1 MLPVQKEIQ
10 DDQSRP
16 VPANHSAILSA
27 GKVVDSVHDLR
38 QRLQG
43 LQDIDLDQITKA
55 VERLSELRTH
65 LLTLQR
71 AMWVVSEL
79 SACQAKVLQAQ
90 NEVTHELNRLK
101 VKILETLSRLSSKEK
116 TDRLVA
122 IRNRQKGPAG
132 TGDKPS
138 VGNSQSPTILDL
150 QIPELE
156 STAQLEADQTVQPTH
171 ETQQRAET
179 FPPAGDVIP
188 PYHDHD
194 VVADIPASDSNPLP
208 DEPTFG
214 SGNEPPDFGFLKNA
228 SGSSLDFDF
237 TDEVL
242 ESNKSDTL
250 DESHELLSRHVST
263 ASSQNVPS
271 AAADTF
277 DFDKKLLDDLI
288 KNYGEFAVSPDL
300 PSTGELSNRS
310 EKPERPST
318 SRVTDEPEVTIN
330 RSVPANQNH
339 GEFDRKLKKLIKDYG
354 QVDLYSQNSSAKTKF
369 RALGAFVV
377 LGAVLSGIYYFSA
390 PKSSVVPNSAAT
402 QSQAS
407 TGSEEPVIDSSA
419 SIDKKTVAPSKDSV
433 GQVPPQT
440 VEVSEPLAITD
451 QQGIKKKIK
460 KGGSK
465 Q

>member
-171 ETQQRAET
+171 EIQQRAET

-419 SIDKKTVAPSKDSV
+419 YIDKKTVAPSKDSV

>member
-171 ETQQRAET
+171 EIQQRAET

-407 TGSEEPVIDSSA
+407 TCSEEPVIDSSA

>member
-171 ETQQRAET
+171 EIQQRAET

>member
-1 MLPVQKEIQ
+1 MLPVEKEIQ

-90 NEVTHELNRLK
+90 NEVTHELNQLK
-101 VKILETLSRLSSKEK
+101 VKILEALSRLSSKEK
-116 TDRLVA
+116 PDRLVA
-122 IRNRQKGPAG
+122 IRNRQNGPAG
-132 TGDKPS
+132 TGDQPT

-150 QIPELE
+150 QSPELE
-156 STAQLEADQTVQPTH
+156 STAQLEADQTVQPSH
-171 ETQQRAET
+171 EIQQRAET
-179 FPPAGDVIP
+179 FPPADDVIP

-242 ESNKSDTL
+242 ESNKGDTL
-250 DESHELLSRHVST
+250 DEPHELLSRHVST

-318 SRVTDEPEVTIN
+318 SPVTNEPEVTIN

-390 PKSSVVPNSAAT
+390 PKSSAVPNSAAT

-407 TGSEEPVIDSSA
+407 TGSEEPVTDSS
-419 SIDKKTVAPSKDSV
+419 APSKDSV

-440 VEVSEPLAITD
+440 VEVSESLAITD